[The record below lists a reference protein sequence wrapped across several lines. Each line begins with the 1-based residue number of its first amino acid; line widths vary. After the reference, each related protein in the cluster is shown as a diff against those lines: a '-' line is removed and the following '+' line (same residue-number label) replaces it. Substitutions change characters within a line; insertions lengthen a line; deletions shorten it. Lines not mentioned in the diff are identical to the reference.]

1 MGEAIVQ
8 ELVPFLRQW
17 FKVFKAA
24 IKGKFHTAILPV

>member
-8 ELVPFLRQW
+8 EFVPIPRQR